1 MSREGSTT
9 TKLHSMNFCY
19 HYKYLLTGPVK
30 NEEGAED
37 LLFSPPLKFAQ
48 WATES
53 QPWTQS
59 EDHPEGTGVWY
70 V

>member
-1 MSREGSTT
+1 MD
-9 TKLHSMNFCY
+9 FCFY
-19 HYKYLLTGPVK
+19 YKCLTGPVK
-30 NEEGAED
+30 NKGNGED

-48 WATES
+48 RATER

-59 EDHPEGTGVWY
+59 EDHPEGAGVWY